1 MGPRHQHRLDRR
13 PDGTGP
19 AHRAH
24 HCLQHHERRPGELHP
39 RPRRRVGAARHH
51 RQRHLPGL
59 LPLENDPGDA
69 RHHRRADPRLDAD
82 QAPGKRRGPER
93 AGGAA
98 RLRGLAPYHRA
109 GDRRRRRSERD
120 MSSDAKLAF
129 TRDYQKRIPF
139 VSHLKILTETLG
151 EGTARL
157 SLPIEPHLT
166 NSIGTVHG
174 GVIMSLLDVAL
185 CTAARTLH
193 PDSLGVITID
203 MSTSFIGGGS
213 GARLLAE
220 ARVLKNGRSMIFV
233 DGEAKN
239 EDGSLGAKAIGT
251 ERGRLKDRE
260 PRGGLSWGISSRK
273 DNQWRPATAGRG
285 SPAAGG

>member
-1 MGPRHQHRLDRR
+1 M
-13 PDGTGP
+13 TG
-19 AHRAH
+19 
-24 HCLQHHERRPGELHP
+24 
-39 RPRRRVGAARHH
+39 
-51 RQRHLPGL
+51 
-59 LPLENDPGDA
+59 
-69 RHHRRADPRLDAD
+69 
-82 QAPGKRRGPER
+82 
-93 AGGAA
+93 
-98 RLRGLAPYHRA
+98 
-109 GDRRRRRSERD
+109 
-120 MSSDAKLAF
+120 DAKLAF

-151 EGTARL
+151 EGSARL

-203 MSTSFIGGGS
+203 MSTSFIGGGG

-233 DGEAKN
+233 EGEAKN
-239 EDGSLGAKAIGT
+239 EDGSLVAKAIAT
-251 ERGRLKDRE
+251 VRVRLKE
-260 PRGGLSWGISSRK
+260 K
-273 DNQWRPATAGRG
+273 
-285 SPAAGG
+285 

>member
-1 MGPRHQHRLDRR
+1 M
-13 PDGTGP
+13 T
-19 AHRAH
+19 
-24 HCLQHHERRPGELHP
+24 
-39 RPRRRVGAARHH
+39 
-51 RQRHLPGL
+51 
-59 LPLENDPGDA
+59 
-69 RHHRRADPRLDAD
+69 
-82 QAPGKRRGPER
+82 
-93 AGGAA
+93 
-98 RLRGLAPYHRA
+98 
-109 GDRRRRRSERD
+109 SE
-120 MSSDAKLAF
+120 AKLAF

-151 EGTARL
+151 EGSARL

-203 MSTSFIGGGS
+203 MSTSFIGGGG

-233 DGEAKN
+233 EGEAKN
-239 EDGSLGAKAIGT
+239 EDGSLVAKAIAT
-251 ERGRLKDRE
+251 VRVRLKE
-260 PRGGLSWGISSRK
+260 K
-273 DNQWRPATAGRG
+273 
-285 SPAAGG
+285 

>member
-1 MGPRHQHRLDRR
+1 M
-13 PDGTGP
+13 T
-19 AHRAH
+19 
-24 HCLQHHERRPGELHP
+24 
-39 RPRRRVGAARHH
+39 
-51 RQRHLPGL
+51 
-59 LPLENDPGDA
+59 
-69 RHHRRADPRLDAD
+69 
-82 QAPGKRRGPER
+82 
-93 AGGAA
+93 
-98 RLRGLAPYHRA
+98 
-109 GDRRRRRSERD
+109 
-120 MSSDAKLAF
+120 SDAKLAF

-151 EGTARL
+151 EGSARL

-233 DGEAKN
+233 EGEAKN
-239 EDGSLGAKAIGT
+239 EDGSLVAKAIAT
-251 ERGRLKDRE
+251 VRVRLKD
-260 PRGGLSWGISSRK
+260 K
-273 DNQWRPATAGRG
+273 
-285 SPAAGG
+285 

>member
-1 MGPRHQHRLDRR
+1 M
-13 PDGTGP
+13 TG
-19 AHRAH
+19 
-24 HCLQHHERRPGELHP
+24 
-39 RPRRRVGAARHH
+39 
-51 RQRHLPGL
+51 
-59 LPLENDPGDA
+59 
-69 RHHRRADPRLDAD
+69 
-82 QAPGKRRGPER
+82 
-93 AGGAA
+93 
-98 RLRGLAPYHRA
+98 
-109 GDRRRRRSERD
+109 
-120 MSSDAKLAF
+120 DAKLAF

-151 EGTARL
+151 EGSARL

-203 MSTSFIGGGS
+203 MSTSFVGGGS

-233 DGEAKN
+233 EGEAKN
-239 EDGSLGAKAIGT
+239 EDGSLVAKAIAT
-251 ERGRLKDRE
+251 VRVRLKE
-260 PRGGLSWGISSRK
+260 K
-273 DNQWRPATAGRG
+273 
-285 SPAAGG
+285 